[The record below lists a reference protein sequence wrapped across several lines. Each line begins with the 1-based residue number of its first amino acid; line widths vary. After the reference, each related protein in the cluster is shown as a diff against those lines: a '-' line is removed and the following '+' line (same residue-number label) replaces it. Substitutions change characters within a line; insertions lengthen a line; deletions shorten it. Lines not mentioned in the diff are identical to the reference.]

1 MKKMLALFACVGLST
16 LSFAQDK
23 PAKPTEK
30 PAAPAPAAPAAGKV
44 EAVKASPE
52 AEALMLALA
61 KKLADKDGMI
71 RDMSEAALLKA
82 GKASLPTLNA
92 LASGQDKDVAAAAK
106 KLADRIEKGGDRPQ
120 GGMRGGDATARLD
133 GLAKELN
140 LDEKKTQKLK
150 DAQKAAT
157 DKMGE
162 IREATMNGEMSREE
176 AMAAM
181 MEAREEIKTD
191 LKKSGFS
198 DEEIKKIESSL
209 LGGRMGGG
217 RGQGGGGGRGGRG
230 GGGGI

>member
-23 PAKPTEK
+23 PAGDK
-30 PAAPAPAAPAAGKV
+30 PAEKAPAPAAKPEAA
-44 EAVKASPE
+44 KATPE

-133 GLAKELN
+133 NLAKDMK

-150 DAQKAAT
+150 DAQKSAT
-157 DKMGE
+157 DKMAE
-162 IREATMNGEMSREE
+162 IREATGNGEMSREE

-198 DEEIKKIESSL
+198 DDEIKKIESSL
-209 LGGRMGGG
+209 LGGGRM
-217 RGQGGGGGRGGRG
+217 GGGGGRGGRG
-230 GGGGI
+230 GQGGGGGV